1 MIPTRQRALLSS
13 PNCFLTS
20 AVKRL
25 QNLVWK
31 IAKKKKKKVHHP
43 NLCRELAPKQPY
55 FNPFPLCFICLGKHM
70 RAVHPPWLQSSKSQC
85 SRCPLTARL
94 SRRKPW
100 AYVERCVSDQEASY
114 TEQMGPAWDEETNLM
129 SWLQGSTTWCKFWL
143 CSEGRMN
150 MSFATSVQS
159 EGGLCK
165 QT

>member
-31 IAKKKKKKVHHP
+31 IAKKKKKGPSSKLVQRIGP
-43 NLCRELAPKQPY
+43 KTTLLQSLSFVFYLPWEACESCAPT
-55 FNPFPLCFICLGKHM
+55 
-70 RAVHPPWLQSSKSQC
+70 QSSKSQC